1 MSGKLLWLN
10 LSLVA
15 LLAVG
20 GVELRRRWLDA
31 EKERQKALAVKPVAA
46 AVASTAPPVAPNGGL
61 SAAQYF
67 EVAEKFLFS
76 KDRNPVVVVE
86 EKAPPPPPKPMPDLP
101 NVFGVMNLG
110 LGPMVF
116 MSVGNTP
123 QQSYKV
129 GDTIGEFKLTA
140 ASTKELTFTW
150 EDKTVTKSVD
160 ELVAR
165 SKPAAPVAQ
174 VSAAAPAAP
183 GRPDFTPAAPIK
195 VPDNVKPAPGAD
207 IGGERR
213 GCLPGDSS
221 PAGTVVDGYKK
232 VSYQYAFGPICYWE
246 PAR

>member
-1 MSGKLLWLN
+1 MSGKVLWLN
-10 LSLVA
+10 LGLVA
-15 LLAVG
+15 VLAAG
-20 GVELRRRWLDA
+20 GVELRRRWLEA

-46 AVASTAPPVAPNGGL
+46 VAPATAAPVAPSG
-61 SAAQYF
+61 SVSPAQYF

-76 KDRNPVVVVE
+76 KDRNPMVVVE
-86 EKAPPPPPKPMPDLP
+86 EKAPPPPPPPMPDLP
-101 NVFGVMNLG
+101 NVYGVMNLG

-116 MSVGNTP
+116 MSVGAAP

-129 GDTIGEFKLTA
+129 GDTIGEFQLTA
-140 ASTKELTFTW
+140 ASSKELTFTW
-150 EDKTVTKSVD
+150 KDKTVTKSLD
-160 ELVAR
+160 ELVSR
-165 SKPAAPVAQ
+165 SKPAAPAAQ
-174 VSAAAPAAP
+174 ASAAAPAAP

-195 VPDNVKPAPGAD
+195 VPENVKPAPGAD

-246 PAR
+246 RAR

>member
-10 LSLVA
+10 LSLLAV
-15 LLAVG
+15 LAVG
-20 GVELRRRWLDA
+20 GVELRRRWLES
-31 EKERQKALAVKPVAA
+31 EKARQKALAVKPVKAPPGN
-46 AVASTAPPVAPNGGL
+46 TAPAVPPNGGV

-67 EVAEKFLFS
+67 EVAEKFLFAR
-76 KDRNPVVVVE
+76 DRNPMVVVE

-116 MSVGNTP
+116 MSVGSEP

-129 GDTIGEFKLTA
+129 GDRVGEFKLVA
-140 ASTKELTFTW
+140 ASSKELTFTW
-150 EDKTVTKSVD
+150 EDKTVTKSLD

-165 SKPAAPVAQ
+165 SKPTAPAAQLSSAAP
-174 VSAAAPAAP
+174 PAP

-195 VPDNVKPAPGAD
+195 VPENVKPAPGSD

-213 GCLPGDSS
+213 GCLPGDTS
-221 PAGTVVDGYKK
+221 PTGTVVDGYKK